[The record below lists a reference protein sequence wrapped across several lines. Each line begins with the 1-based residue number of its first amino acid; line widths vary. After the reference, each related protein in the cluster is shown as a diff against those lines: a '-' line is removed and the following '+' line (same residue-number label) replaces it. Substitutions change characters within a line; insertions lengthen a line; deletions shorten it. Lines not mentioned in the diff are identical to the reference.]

1 MFVLNDLWVTQ
12 LPPQAALGLR
22 VKELRIRAG
31 LTQENLAETT
41 GLFRTYLSRIETGE
55 ANPTFT
61 VLLAL
66 SSSLGVVP
74 GTLFES
80 PSSAALGKVR
90 STALSSR
97 GRVKR

>member
-1 MFVLNDLWVTQ
+1 MFALNDSWVTR
-12 LPPQAALGLR
+12 LSPQAALGLR

-61 VLLAL
+61 VLVAL
-66 SSSLGVVP
+66 SSSLGVLP

-80 PSSAALGKVR
+80 PSSAAPLKVR